1 MGDKLYY
8 LIFGLAI
15 FIMLGVWIG
24 FPDADI
30 WLKITADCGWFI
42 VMLGMICKIFKS

>member
-1 MGDKLYY
+1 MVDRIYY
-8 LIFGLAI
+8 IIFGMA
-15 FIMLGVWIG
+15 FWIIIG
-24 FPDADI
+24 IWIAFPSADI